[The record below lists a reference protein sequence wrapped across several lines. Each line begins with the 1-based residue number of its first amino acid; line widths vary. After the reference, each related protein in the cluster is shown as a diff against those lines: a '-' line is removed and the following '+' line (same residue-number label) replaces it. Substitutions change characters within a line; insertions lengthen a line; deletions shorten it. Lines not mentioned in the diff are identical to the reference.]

1 MQVGSKP
8 GTRVNV
14 MDDLLVRKFGRARL
28 DLATQNLT
36 ITNAENIGL
45 TLDAVA
51 EPCID
56 AWEEV

>member
-1 MQVGSKP
+1 
-8 GTRVNV
+8 